1 MDGKLVLI
9 TGATS
14 GLGKATAIA
23 LAKQGATLVL
33 TTRDDAKG
41 AATKDEITQLTGNN
55 NIDVLHCD
63 LASLAS
69 VREFCSEFL
78 GKYDRLDVLI
88 NNAGTWDFKRRESA
102 DGIERIFAVNVLAPF
117 LMTNL
122 LLDLL
127 KASAPSR
134 IINVTSG
141 LHSGT
146 IHFDDIEFKRK
157 FSGMKVYSQS
167 KLALILF
174 TRLLAKKLEGTGVV
188 VNCVHPGMNKTDL
201 GRDSGKITN
210 WMFQKMGQ
218 DPQKGAETAVF
229 LASDPA
235 AETTTG
241 EYFVKKQ
248 AKKSS
253 KNTYDMDSAEKLW
266 EVATKYVGL

>member
-1 MDGKLVLI
+1 MEGKIILI

-14 GLGKATAIA
+14 GLGKATAIE
-23 LAKQGATLVL
+23 LARQGATLVF

-41 AATKDEITQLTGNN
+41 TATKEEITQLTGNA
-55 NIDVLHCD
+55 NIEVLHCD

-69 VREFCSEFL
+69 VRTFVSEFKE
-78 GKYDRLDVLI
+78 KYDHLHVLI

-102 DGIERIFAVNVLAPF
+102 DGIENIFAVNFLAPF

-127 KASAPSR
+127 QANAPAR
-134 IINVTSG
+134 IINITSG
-141 LHSGT
+141 FHSGT
-146 IHFDDIEFKRK
+146 IQFDDIEFKQK
-157 FSGMKVYSQS
+157 FSGFKAYAQS

-201 GRDSGKITN
+201 GRDAGRFFR
-210 WMFQKMGQ
+210 WMFQHMGQ
-218 DPQKGAETAVF
+218 DPQQGAETAVY

-235 AETTTG
+235 TEAVTS

-253 KNTYDMDSAEKLW
+253 KTSYDMALAQKLW
-266 EVATKYVGL
+266 EVAAKYVGL